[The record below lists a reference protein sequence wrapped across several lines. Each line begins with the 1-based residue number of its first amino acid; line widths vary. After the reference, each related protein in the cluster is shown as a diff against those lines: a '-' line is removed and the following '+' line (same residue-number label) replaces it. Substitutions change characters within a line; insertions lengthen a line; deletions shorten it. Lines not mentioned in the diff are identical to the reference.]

1 MLGQIALD
9 AMATL
14 SDTRSASRIK
24 RKPPPAFPY
33 SPKYPLPDP
42 TDPFA
47 PLQVLRERAHSS
59 QKYGGTNPSTSTLT
73 HTPPMPVDHVRLNQH
88 ALPDLPSLPRTVLH
102 AARSIDA
109 LDQLRDGYHSD
120 FARPPRPPRAR
131 TRPARDSTSYFSD
144 ADIGS
149 SSLPT
154 RRPQERDQEAS
165 EKLTSREYHYRRRS
179 QTISTFPATPVQ
191 PVVQDLASQETAV
204 APDDSHLSNQYVYDD
219 RQSHGVVYGQRN
231 QQDHPP
237 HTAST
242 VDSHTHQQMSSVHT
256 VPTPPMT
263 PDDGTLTS
271 DSVSVHDRSRSLS
284 PEAVLREP
292 PSPPPPTKH
301 ATPDSDAGYAVPEV
315 TVISNG
321 MLGHNLSK
329 ILTSDFPSLLG
340 KTEPDSPAPLPV
352 PPPRPRLPRGE
363 SEPEPEWGSRRRSI
377 INRKDSISRRF
388 RRTARGEGLRAD
400 VRSATIYFAWTLNF
414 ARASSTAAGG
424 LCSRVAVRGKREVA
438 LRAGAR
444 AVDLGRRGSWGCAL
458 DLPDGILSS
467 A

>member
-1 MLGQIALD
+1 MSLLLSRAIPSLTVLGQIALD

-59 QKYGGTNPSTSTLT
+59 QKYGGTNPSTSTPT

-120 FARPPRPPRAR
+120 FSRPPRPPRAR

-165 EKLTSREYHYRRRS
+165 EELSSREYHYRRRS

-191 PVVQDLASQETAV
+191 PVLQDLASQETAV
-204 APDDSHLSNQYVYDD
+204 APDDSQLSNQYVYDD

-301 ATPDSDAGYAVPEV
+301 ATPDSDVG
-315 TVISNG
+315 
-321 MLGHNLSK
+321 
-329 ILTSDFPSLLG
+329 
-340 KTEPDSPAPLPV
+340 
-352 PPPRPRLPRGE
+352 
-363 SEPEPEWGSRRRSI
+363 
-377 INRKDSISRRF
+377 
-388 RRTARGEGLRAD
+388 GEGLRVD
-400 VRSATIYFAWTLNF
+400 VRSATIYFVWTLNF
-414 ARASSTAAGG
+414 ARRAGCIRGWRCGASERTHCGRVHARWISAGG
-424 LCSRVAVRGKREVA
+424 
-438 LRAGAR
+438 
-444 AVDLGRRGSWGCAL
+444 GSWGRAL